1 MAHWLQFADGLHGEI
16 WLCISKGQLFCCGI
30 TVKKVGNNK
39 SNNQWL
45 LYFLSIQIVT
55 FFSWLQF
62 CTLLGQE
69 NLRNHARCYAHHP
82 FSASTRRD
90 YEFASG
96 LVRWSKVLECNIPWR
111 ETEPDVAKLPLMCE
125 EQGYFLRDR
134 ASRKLFTSRVL
145 QPDTTSYVDISQ
157 KVLSATAARYMVH
170 WISSLACQF
179 AAWTGNNDDLK
190 PGCI

>member
-1 MAHWLQFADGLHGEI
+1 MGLPSKKWETINPTINGCFISCPSRLLHFSHGCNFALY
-16 WLCISKGQLFCCGI
+16 W
-30 TVKKVGNNK
+30 VKK
-39 SNNQWL
+39 
-45 LYFLSIQIVT
+45 I
-55 FFSWLQF
+55 
-62 CTLLGQE
+62 
-69 NLRNHARCYAHHP
+69 
-82 FSASTRRD
+82 
-90 YEFASG
+90 SG
-96 LVRWSKVLECNIPWR
+96 IM
-111 ETEPDVAKLPLMCE
+111 PDVMHITHLALLPDVITSLLLDWSDDRKFWSATSREGRLNQMWQSYRSWCE